1 MIAPPADPVAA
12 VTHPDPY
19 PYYAR
24 LTAERPFYFDAEL
37 RAWVASGASAVTA
50 VLESVSCRVRPAAEP
65 VPAGLLGSPAGEIFR
80 HLARM
85 TDGAAHHARKQAVS
99 NGLGWLDPSAIA
111 AASETAAA
119 ALFDRLGLDAGFS
132 RLADYQFQ
140 LSVEVLASLFGAPP
154 RESAELA
161 RSTPDFAA
169 ALTPGASPAQVAKGK
184 QAAEALLHVFEP
196 QERLGVPPASPENL
210 RDALGL
216 EARRSGVPE
225 AAAANAAGFFFQAY
239 DATAGLFGNLLV
251 ALDARE
257 DLRRDVGAAVS
268 EGRIP
273 RGVVDEVARL
283 DPPIQNTRRF
293 VAEPCEIAGF
303 QVTPGD
309 TILVVLAA
317 ANRNPSANSDPDRFD
332 AHRGDRRAF
341 SFGSG
346 AHACPGQD
354 LAASIAAAGV
364 AELLRRGMD
373 VALVTKTRTYRPSAN
388 ARIPVF
394 SSGITG

>member
-196 QERLGVPPASPENL
+196 QERLGVPP
-210 RDALGL
+210 
-216 EARRSGVPE
+216 
-225 AAAANAAGFFFQAY
+225 
-239 DATAGLFGNLLV
+239 
-251 ALDARE
+251 
-257 DLRRDVGAAVS
+257 
-268 EGRIP
+268 
-273 RGVVDEVARL
+273 EVARL

-317 ANRNPSANSDPDRFD
+317 ANRDPSANSDPDRFD

-373 VALVTKTRTYRPSAN
+373 VPLVTKTQTYRPSAN